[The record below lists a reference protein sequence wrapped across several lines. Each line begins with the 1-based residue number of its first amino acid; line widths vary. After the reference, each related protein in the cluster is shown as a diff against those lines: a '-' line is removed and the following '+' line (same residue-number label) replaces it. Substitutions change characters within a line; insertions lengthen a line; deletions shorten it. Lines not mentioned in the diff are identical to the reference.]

1 VRILCIL
8 SVLGVIL
15 GSCYRD
21 TSTITGRLVGADG
34 RPLALAHVHLIDA
47 MRPIPGS
54 VEHILVTER
63 IQRDGTFRISTNETG
78 PFVLRF
84 TAVGHRE
91 LRIPLAIETHVN
103 LLLDAQLATA
113 VPDPMQSEM
122 LVLTTSDEG
131 ATIQRAYLVKQE
143 DGTFRADLPS
153 TGDSVMY
160 TVPLGELYSRS
171 TTLLGATASRYE
183 FTSQAEYSG
192 VLPVENGH
200 ATIEYGVPSQS
211 VPSEAAFQFQDAIS
225 TPALFAQMQK
235 SYAQFLAFSDSSLMR
250 HMGGG
255 KSFDSFTYPW
265 LEKADSLLRAAALRP
280 NGLIKDELALEALQC
295 YLRAHIPIGDDR
307 LRALVFGIPN
317 ASLAWVYH
325 GTLALVPQRIPGGG
339 AAYFESIVERHP
351 WRPFAAWLLFYQ
363 CAGAQQVR
371 DDPAIKVTLA
381 RLTKEFGNTDIA
393 HKAQEFYAPR
403 AVLQI
408 GAPLPEFA
416 FASAD
421 DSTKVFTNAAFSGHY
436 LLIIFWNTWCSP
448 CVGEMPGLH
457 RTHDK
462 YAQVGLKILS
472 VALRNEPHQLN
483 RFRQMRWPMPWSV
496 AYVPEN
502 GVSSVVTRFAAAT
515 PKHILVDP
523 KGDVLMIDSLLYG
536 NELDSTLAHLLLM
549 KQ

>member
-1 VRILCIL
+1 ML

-54 VEHILVTER
+54 FEQVLVAEL

-84 TAVGHRE
+84 TAVGHRT
-91 LRIPLAIETHVN
+91 LCVPLAIETHMN
-103 LLLDAQLATA
+103 LSLDAQLAIA
-113 VPDPMQSEM
+113 VPESIQSEM
-122 LVLTTSDEG
+122 LVLTTSDRG
-131 ATIQRAYLVKQE
+131 ATIQRAYLVKQMN
-143 DGTFRADLPS
+143 GTFRADLPS

-160 TVPLGELYSRS
+160 TIPLGEPDSRS

-183 FTSQAEYSG
+183 LTSQAEYSG
-192 VLPVENGH
+192 ILPVENGH
-200 ATIEYGVPSQS
+200 ATIEYRIPSQPVLS
-211 VPSEAAFQFQDAIS
+211 DATCRFEDAHS
-225 TPALFAQMQK
+225 TPALFAQIRN
-235 SYAQFLAFSDSSLMR
+235 SHAQFLAFSDSSLMR
-250 HMGGG
+250 HLRTG
-255 KSFDSFTYPW
+255 KSFDSFAYPW
-265 LEKADSLLRAAALRP
+265 LEKADSLMRTAALNP
-280 NGLIKDELALEALQC
+280 EGLIKDELTLEALQC
-295 YLRAHIPIGDDR
+295 YLRAHIPIGDNR
-307 LRALVFGIPN
+307 LRALVSSIPN
-317 ASLAWVYH
+317 TSLAWVYH
-325 GTLALVPQRIPGGG
+325 GTLALATQKLPGGG

-363 CAGAQQVR
+363 CAGAKQVR
-371 DDPAIKVTLA
+371 DDRTIKNTIA
-381 RLTKEFGNTDIA
+381 RLTNEFGNTDIA

-421 DSTKVFTNAAFSGHY
+421 DPIKVFTNAAFSGHY

-448 CVGEMPGLH
+448 CVGEMPSLH
-457 RTHDK
+457 RMHDK

-472 VALRNEPHQLN
+472 VALRNEPYQLN

-496 AYVPEN
+496 AFVPEAN
-502 GVSSVVTRFAAAT
+502 VSSVAIRFAAVT

-536 NELDSTLAHLLLM
+536 SELDSILAHLLVK